1 MSRNIKAGEEIRCT
15 TGNRKRSFFALII
28 NTLIQKKKVLFRSFY
43 NDASLRTITS
53 GWMKQQQLRF
63 FFTNNVYTYIYVF
76 VCITCINYNY
86 FYICID
92 YNNNFYIVNIYV
104 GGKKTDDFILMLTY
118 KNSDIW

>member
-28 NTLIQKKKVLFRSFY
+28 KTLIQKKVLFRSFY

-63 FFTNNVYTYIYVF
+63 FFTNNVYIYIYIYMSSSVSL
-76 VCITCINYNY
+76 VLTTTIS
-86 FYICID
+86 
-92 YNNNFYIVNIYV
+92 IYV
-104 GGKKTDDFILMLTY
+104 
-118 KNSDIW
+118 